1 MVARCTLGSRHL
13 HNPCRHSQAQGC
25 YKFGTEARRHKI
37 WSRHQT
43 RTIRRPLQ
51 RGRWV
56 SVVMRLCIYTFIHA
70 HSVRRSTKPNRA
82 KASSCTHT
90 PWSVDLDVESA
101 ALAPIR
107 TRMMKT
113 MCIDCVETVFS
124 QQKRKKHAGHQLSN
138 HHMQTKS
145 YCQYC
150 LWFLKTKTKSGP
162 QRYNHHIHKNRA
174 ENTVIGFSK
183 QRKRTVDTAFQ
194 VLTILCLNSQS

>member
-13 HNPCRHSQAQGC
+13 HNHCRHSQAQGC

-56 SVVMRLCIYTFIHA
+56 SVVVRLCIYTFIHA

-107 TRMMKT
+107 TRMMKK
-113 MCIDCVETVFS
+113 MCINCVETVFS
-124 QQKRKKHAGHQLSN
+124 QQTRKQKMRVTSFPTTTCKPN
-138 HHMQTKS
+138 CT
-145 YCQYC
+145 
-150 LWFLKTKTKSGP
+150 
-162 QRYNHHIHKNRA
+162 
-174 ENTVIGFSK
+174 ENTVCGFSK
-183 QRKRTVDTAFQ
+183 LKQKVGNSVTT
-194 VLTILCLNSQS
+194 TISTKIVQKIL